1 MSALCRAGR
10 GARQTEKERRGK
22 EVCREKTGVEFLERK
37 E

>member
-10 GARQTEKERRGK
+10 GARQTEERRGK
-22 EVCREKTGVEFLERK
+22 EVCREKTGVEVLERR